1 LSLRE
6 GGEDTSVP
14 DARQLLDECRAARVQ
29 LRLRKKKGTATLA
42 GVERELTQI
51 KRRSRALLERMTKA
65 DGHIFGEWAD
75 AAHAEGEDRETATQE
90 WLELKRLL
98 EVSAERA
105 DMAAKGVM
113 KNSPAVAKGSKGGRP
128 PDTLADLITSIAA
141 NIYEQRTGAT
151 ASRVIDALNKP
162 CGDFHEFLERVFE
175 ALGIESSADASNAR
189 LQQRLG
195 RKQ

>member
-1 LSLRE
+1 MSSCK
-6 GGEDTSVP
+6 G
-14 DARQLLDECRAARVQ
+14 AAE
-29 LRLRKKKGTATLA
+29 KKGTATLA

-105 DMAAKGVM
+105 DMAAKEVM

-128 PDTLADLITSIAA
+128 PRHTGQPDHRYRCKYLRTA
-141 NIYEQRTGAT
+141 N
-151 ASRVIDALNKP
+151 
-162 CGDFHEFLERVFE
+162 
-175 ALGIESSADASNAR
+175 
-189 LQQRLG
+189 G
-195 RKQ
+195 RHGLSCD